1 MVLMTKVVHLL
12 GEQDAVYLA
21 LADRLERAGATFT
34 QNKEDADLII
44 SIGENHLPTSEI
56 DVAVIPANI
65 VNPNAKLVFRVH
77 DILVPQ
83 QVNGWGVE
91 ILSDWINWVKGGSQG
106 SPPEDIDARHW
117 VHIRDATD
125 AIVQISLTDGDTP
138 SGVIDLAGRRA
149 WSSDAVLDEMKLL
162 WRRYTDALHLSHTVE
177 SLTNVPSP
185 ASQQFDGQISRP
197 NLVPLHNAMLASG
210 REEGWRPLTAM
221 RVGLME
227 LFAHSQ
233 GE

>member
-1 MVLMTKVVHLL
+1 MTKAVHLI
-12 GEQDAVYLA
+12 GRQDAVYLA

-34 QNKEDADLII
+34 EHKEDSDLII
-44 SIGENHLPTSEI
+44 AIGENAHFSSEI
-56 DVAVIPANI
+56 DVAVIPSNFPT
-65 VNPNAKLVFRVH
+65 PNAKLTFRVH

-83 QVNGWGVE
+83 HVNGWGVE
-91 ILSDWINWVKGGSQG
+91 VLSDWIDWVKSGSQG
-106 SPPEDIDARHW
+106 NPPADIDARHW
-117 VHIRDATD
+117 VHIRDVTD
-125 AIVQISLTDGDTP
+125 AIVQISLTDAEIP
-138 SGVIDLAGRRA
+138 NREIDLAGRRA
-149 WSSDAVLDEMKLL
+149 WSSSAVLDEMKLL
-162 WRRYTDALHLSHTVE
+162 WGRYTDALHLSHTVE

-185 ASQQFDGQISRP
+185 ASQQFEGQISRP
-197 NLVPLHNAMLASG
+197 NLVPLHNAMIASG